1 MNPAVCRIV
10 HKNNPQHAVRGPASV
25 RRPASP
31 AGRRPS
37 CRAPPRRATC
47 RSVAPG
53 SVAPGAIA
61 TAASARSAAPSF
73 SAAYCFAQKKCR
85 GFGRSV
91 IGRLRP
97 AASRHAPPL
106 CATRRRI
113 APRAA
118 ASRRGPPRRAAGR
131 SSRRAPQRRAGRSS
145 TARFRRRAA
154 SVGPR
159 VFSHSILYGVCI
171 ENMAR
176 RRGMMPAA
184 SRRRA
189 AATQSGPDSD
199 AGGEERR
206 PNDGA
211 VWALERKKCTHRTQD
226 TRHQI
231 NDPPSWVVRPP

>member
-73 SAAYCFAQKKCR
+73 SAAYYLFRTEKMPR
-85 GFGRSV
+85 VRTFGDWTT
-91 IGRLRP
+91 LRP

-118 ASRRGPPRRAAGR
+118 ASRRGPPRRAAD
-131 SSRRAPQRRAGRSS
+131 RRFAPRA
-145 TARFRRRAA
+145 
-154 SVGPR
+154 
-159 VFSHSILYGVCI
+159 
-171 ENMAR
+171 
-176 RRGMMPAA
+176 AA
-184 SRRRA
+184 SRRALIDRA
-189 AATQSGPDSD
+189 LPPPRGVCWAESFFAQHF
-199 AGGEERR
+199 
-206 PNDGA
+206 
-211 VWALERKKCTHRTQD
+211 VWRLY
-226 TRHQI
+226 
-231 NDPPSWVVRPP
+231 